1 MNFGVFSFLFWN
13 IFADW
18 LVVGEKSSTFAAQKD
33 GNRVAWGH
41 RDARESGESPELY
54 LQL

>member
-1 MNFGVFSFLFWN
+1 MDFFGG
-13 IFADW
+13 W
-18 LVVGEKSSTFAAQKD
+18 LVVMGKSSTFAAKID
-33 GNRVAWGH
+33 GNRVALGH